1 MAQGD
6 RWKFRATGI
15 IGTET
20 WAQRGFVCLEGV
32 GWIKNYRISRLM
44 EVADRLDAHDKQE
57 CVLEKKS

>member
-1 MAQGD
+1 MATGD

-20 WAQRGFVCLEGV
+20 GTQRGFVCLKGT

-44 EVADRLDAHDKQE
+44 EVADRLGAGDNQE
-57 CVLEKKS
+57 CVLEKKP